1 MKLDLDLEKYTES
14 TGVQLVPAGVYP
26 VIITGTDGKSTQSDK
41 GKGYQLLIKMKVTSG
56 EYQGVNLIEY
66 ITIMHD
72 SVDAKG
78 NRTAENIGRGS
89 LKTICRVTD
98 IGSKIEDSEQLHG
111 KKMNIRLEQ
120 EVNSKGKIYNTSKGF
135 DVYDE
140 ALAKSKAMAAQA
152 ETKAKQDD
160 IPDAFK
166 STSEQKSEG
175 VGFNKLANEPPAR
188 EEPPTQEKAPWEN

>member
-1 MKLDLDLEKYTES
+1 MKLGLDLEKYIES
-14 TGVQLVPAGVYP
+14 TGVQLVPTGVYP
-26 VIITGTDGKSTQSDK
+26 VIIIGTDGKSTQSDK

-56 EYQGVNLIEY
+56 EHQGVNLIDY
-66 ITIMHD
+66 LTIMHD

-120 EVNSKGKIYNTSKGF
+120 EVNSKGKIYNVSKGF

-140 ALAKSKAMAAQA
+140 ALAKSKVMAAQA
-152 ETKAKQDD
+152 ETKVKQDD

-166 STSEQKSEG
+166 ATTEQKTNTG
-175 VGFNKLANEPPAR
+175 VLASEPPVR